1 MSAPHLLAGRRGE
14 RAACR
19 YLLSLRFDI
28 IARRFRGRRGE
39 IDIIALEGE
48 TLAFIEVKTRRSTIY
63 GEPWQFVDWRK
74 QQRLRRAADEFVSRH
89 DLSRYAYRFDIVSV
103 VAPASP
109 GEEIVLY
116 RNAF

>member
-1 MSAPHLLAGRRGE
+1 MLAPHLVAGRRGE

-19 YLLSLRFDI
+19 YLLHLRFDI
-28 IARRFRGRRGE
+28 LARRFRGRWGE

-48 TLAFIEVKTRRSTIY
+48 TLAFIEVKTRRSTTY
-63 GEPWQFVDWRK
+63 GEPWQFVDWKK
-74 QQRLRRAADEFVSRH
+74 QQRLRRAADEFVARH

-103 VAPASP
+103 VAPAS
-109 GEEIVLY
+109 GGKEIVLY